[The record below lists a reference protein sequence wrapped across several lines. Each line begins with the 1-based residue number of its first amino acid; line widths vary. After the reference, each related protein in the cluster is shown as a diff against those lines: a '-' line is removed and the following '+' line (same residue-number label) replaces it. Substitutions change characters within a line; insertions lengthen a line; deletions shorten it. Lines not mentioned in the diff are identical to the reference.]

1 MDCSLIL
8 DNFEKIIR
16 PAAEITGLFT
26 GGFFLSHYIRLFLC
40 SSPRLPYLGVAK
52 VSRAFFKETLDPF
65 CARVYSLIVNAA
77 HDDFNLLTNF
87 LPSLMFSSLHVVVIS
102 DHNESALFR
111 EVEL

>member
-1 MDCSLIL
+1 MILLRIFASESRRVKPHCQKLFPPIDERLSRLEMDCSLIL

-65 CARVYSLIVNAA
+65 CVGYI
-77 HDDFNLLTNF
+77 
-87 LPSLMFSSLHVVVIS
+87 P
-102 DHNESALFR
+102 
-111 EVEL
+111 